1 MGDPSSHPQTPV
13 LLRAATVPSSRLGRL
28 FHYGCEWLVHLRRA
42 IADCLSA
49 LAASL
54 GWGAASE
61 SIRRTTGGGSQ
72 GSVFM
77 SDANVRRLVAS
88 LTRMRG
94 AALKLG
100 QFMSIQGD

>member
-1 MGDPSSHPQTPV
+1 M
-13 LLRAATVPSSRLGRL
+13 L
-28 FHYGCEWLVHLRRA
+28 
-42 IADCLSA
+42 IAVA

-54 GWGAASE
+54 SLGAASE
-61 SIRRTTGGGSQ
+61 SFRRSTGSDPGK

-88 LTRMRG
+88 LGKMRG

-100 QFMSIQGD
+100 QFMSIQGELPEALTASHGSAADLRR